1 MLQVVNAS
9 PFAVGKAVL
18 LSPAGEHIWTVC
30 VKGTYRFDFE
40 GSLSLHSTQEP
51 VCQQPIFAGEPGR
64 STMLRDAELVAEHP
78 GSAITLNARAHSP
91 SGRAE
96 AYVDVQLA
104 VGQLRHALRVYGD
117 RSYHG
122 KTFGGVRVSDPKPFT
137 SMPIVYERAFGG
149 VDPETQIPLSHN
161 PVGTGYA
168 TSVRSALGL
177 QLPNVTA
184 VDERAHE
191 HAKQRLPAGLCA
203 IAPSWSPR
211 KELAGTA
218 DEKWAETRAPL
229 WPADWNPWH
238 CNAAPGPLQTKQ
250 KLRGGEA
257 VTLINLA
264 SQAELRFQLPRVF
277 FDMRTKFPN
286 GYVRNEVGLDRVIIE
301 PEKQLLVMVW
311 RSALNCG
318 RDARRVSVTYVDTKL
333 NIQSG
338 QRHGTA

>member
-9 PFAVGKAVL
+9 PFATGKAVL

-30 VKGTYRFDFE
+30 VKGTYHFDFD

-51 VCQQPIFAGEPGR
+51 VCQQPVYAREPGN
-64 STMLRDAELVAEHP
+64 STMLRDCELVVEHP

-96 AYVDVQLA
+96 AFVDVQVA
-104 VGQLRHALRVYGD
+104 VGPVRLALRVYGD

-122 KTFGGVRVSDPKPFT
+122 RTLRGVRVSDPVPFT

-149 VDPETQIPLSHN
+149 VDPETGLPLPQN

-168 TSVRSALGL
+168 TSDKAASGL
-177 QLPNVTA
+177 RLPNVTA
-184 VDERAHE
+184 LYEKEQGFADL
-191 HAKQRLPAGLCA
+191 RLPAGLCA

-218 DEKWAETRAPL
+218 DEKWIETRAPL
-229 WPADWNPWH
+229 WPGDWNALH
-238 CNAAPGPLQTKQ
+238 CNAAPGQLQTKQ
-250 KLRGGEA
+250 KLHGGET
-257 VTLINLA
+257 VSLINLA
-264 SQAELRFQLPRVF
+264 SQNELNFQLPRVF

-301 PEKQLLVMVW
+301 PEKQRLVMVW

-318 RDARRVSVTYVDTKL
+318 RDARRVVVTYVDTKL
-333 NIQSG
+333 NTQSG
-338 QRHGTA
+338 QRDGTA